1 MVQNLTTPPTRPFR
15 LRPLWRPLWR
25 HLCAGRERT
34 GVHSGWALIAWG
46 LSAFL
51 ATPDYEGL
59 SRYAS
64 PVIWA
69 TVPTLYGLLQLWSAI
84 AFGLRGRRRVDIG
97 AAGIWAFLELF
108 LYTSHARV
116 VMLAVIPTFIV
127 SNILSVLLF
136 PAMPPVGTAEG
147 IHAGLV
153 TEEPDALPNNAPVI
167 DAPTTATT
175 PIVTTPS
182 VH

>member
-1 MVQNLTTPPTRPFR
+1 MAQSNTTPSTRLSG

-25 HLCAGRERT
+25 HLCAGRERA

-46 LSAFL
+46 VSAFL
-51 ATPDYEGL
+51 ATPDYAGL

-69 TVPTLYGLLQLWSAI
+69 TVPTCYGILQLWSAI
-84 AFGLRGRRRVDIG
+84 AVGLKSRRWIDMG
-97 AAGIWAFLELF
+97 AAGIWGFLETF

-127 SNILSVLLF
+127 ANALSVLLF
-136 PAMPPVGTAEG
+136 PADAPRG
-147 IHAGLV
+147 
-153 TEEPDALPNNAPVI
+153 TEELVIEDPNALSTDASSSA
-167 DAPTTATT
+167 D
-175 PIVTTPS
+175 
-182 VH
+182 